1 MVRTFLARN
10 NTYKDR
16 RMEEIGM
23 TGGCYFFA
31 EKAGGREGGR
41 ANMHTRAIKCKGDR
55 LEPDHEAR
63 TTA

>member
-16 RMEEIGM
+16 RIEEIGM

-31 EKAGGREGGR
+31 EKAGGREEGR
-41 ANMHTRAIKCKGDR
+41 AGG
-55 LEPDHEAR
+55 
-63 TTA
+63 